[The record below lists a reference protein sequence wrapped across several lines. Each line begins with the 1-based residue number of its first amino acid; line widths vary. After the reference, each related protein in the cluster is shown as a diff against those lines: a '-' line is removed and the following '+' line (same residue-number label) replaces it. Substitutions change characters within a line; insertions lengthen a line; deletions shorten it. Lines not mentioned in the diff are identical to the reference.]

1 MKKLFVL
8 LTFFIMGSLFIWSC
22 SNDDKIIDAGVKLSV
37 SSTLNNPVKTLQPG
51 SVVITD
57 FKICIR
63 DIIFKNND
71 DSEFDTNEV
80 QFRGPF
86 IVDLL
91 DSLTTYSETV
101 GLIDLP
107 NGVYDKLRLKLHKA
121 ETISEANEMFD
132 KSIIIRGWINGVAFE
147 MWHDTDVEFD
157 FDFIS
162 GLNIADNNFNYQI
175 DFNIS
180 QFLNSYYNIDLTLA
194 LDEDHDGIIE
204 INPENDDNNENFA
217 EKLKENIKYAAELI
231 KKD

>member
-1 MKKLFVL
+1 MKKKIVVFTVLFMS
-8 LTFFIMGSLFIWSC
+8 TLFIWSC
-22 SNDDKIIDAGVKLSV
+22 SDDEGTDAGVKLSV
-37 SSTLNNPVKTLQPG
+37 SSSINNPAKNELAGT
-51 SVVITD
+51 VVITD

-63 DIIFKNND
+63 DIIFKND
-71 DSEFDTNEV
+71 DDYGFDTNKV

-91 DSLTTYSETV
+91 DSITTNSETI

-107 NGVYDKLRLKLHKA
+107 NGTYDQFRLKLHKA
-121 ETISEANEMFD
+121 ETISASNELFD
-132 KSIIIRGWINGVAFE
+132 KSIIIKGWINGVPFE

-180 QFLNSYYNIDLTLA
+180 QFLNSYYVIDLTLA

-204 INPENDDNNENFA
+204 INPENDDSNEEFA
-217 EKLKENIKYAAELI
+217 EKLKENIKYSAELI

>member
-1 MKKLFVL
+1 
-8 LTFFIMGSLFIWSC
+8 MGTLFIWSC
-22 SNDDKIIDAGVKLSV
+22 SDDEKIIDPGVKLSI
-37 SSTLNNPVKTLQPG
+37 SSSINSPAKSVQAG

-71 DSEFDTNEV
+71 DLEFDTSEV

-121 ETISEANEMFD
+121 EKVLESDEMFD
-132 KSIIIRGWINGVAFE
+132 KSIIIKGWVNGVPFE

-162 GLNIADNNFNYQI
+162 GLNIDDNNFNYQV

-180 QFLNSYYNIDLTLA
+180 QFLNSYYSIDLTLA

-204 INPENDDNNENFA
+204 INPENDDSNEGFA